1 MSKRPISITIIS
13 WLFIA
18 MGVVAQ
24 FDTISHLNRYRG
36 SGRPVSD
43 WIYGF
48 LLMELTRLLAI
59 VAGVLMLR
67 RNNFGR
73 WLCIAW
79 IAFHVILSF
88 SHTMM
93 EVAMHAGFLLL
104 LTFFLFRPRAN
115 EYFRGY

>member
-1 MSKRPISITIIS
+1 MPKRPISITIIS

-18 MGVVAQ
+18 VGLVSQ
-24 FDTISHLNRYRG
+24 FDTVSHWNRYRSSG
-36 SGRPVSD
+36 SPASD

-48 LLMELTRLLAI
+48 LLMELTRILAI
-59 VAGVLMLR
+59 VAGILLLK

-79 IAFHVILSF
+79 IAFHVALSF
-88 SHTMM
+88 HHSMM
-93 EVAMHAGFLLL
+93 EVSMHAAILVL
-104 LTFFLFRPRAN
+104 LTYFLFRRPAN